1 MKFGYIRV
9 STLSQD
15 FYRQQMELLNNGV
28 MQENIFEEKV
38 SGTKKQLQDQHLKKW
53 SQNYNQT
60 MNAYLKVCLV
70 WREVCKI

>member
-28 MQENIFEEKV
+28 LQENIYEENFKRIFFNV
-38 SGTKKQLQDQHLKKW
+38 F
-53 SQNYNQT
+53 
-60 MNAYLKVCLV
+60 M
-70 WREVCKI
+70 